1 MLMSYAKRSV
11 LVSYY
16 IVKTWTESGPVRGA
30 LIELKL
36 RTICGWKVMISS
48 AACMMDPTM
57 VPLLTNE
64 IINHQFLV
72 LWNWPINDKK
82 TWLAGQVGCQNQ
94 ERTDTTSEFLIFCQ
108 NLIFEKWPA
117 HIDRTVQYELDSS
130 EPIVRPTMFEI
141 KKNLLNWTF

>member
-36 RTICGWKVMISS
+36 RTICGWKAMISS

-72 LWNWPINDKK
+72 L
-82 TWLAGQVGCQNQ
+82 
-94 ERTDTTSEFLIFCQ
+94 
-108 NLIFEKWPA
+108 
-117 HIDRTVQYELDSS
+117 
-130 EPIVRPTMFEI
+130 
-141 KKNLLNWTF
+141 